1 LIESEKCSKQLAVTV
16 ETNVSYPSSQKM
28 TDQFIAENVF
38 KSTNHKNVLVPDL
51 AEMIEVLGL
60 IEVQGI
66 PDVEKCSKQLAV
78 TVEKNVKYHSSQ
90 KKTDQF
96 IAKNV
101 FKVTEKIQNKINF
114 SRAKLISLIL
124 NPLEFFFRI

>member
-16 ETNVSYPSSQKM
+16 ETNVSCPSSQKM
-28 TDQFIAENVF
+28 TDQFIVENVF
-38 KSTNHKNVLVPDL
+38 KSTNHKNVVVVPGL
-51 AEMIEVLGL
+51 TEMIEEVLGL
-60 IEVQGI
+60 IEVQGMT
-66 PDVEKCSKQLAV
+66 DVEKCSKQLAV

-96 IAKNV
+96 IVKNA
-101 FKVTEKIQNKINF
+101 FKVTEKLQNKINF

-124 NPLEFFFRI
+124 NPLEFFL

>member
-1 LIESEKCSKQLAVTV
+1 
-16 ETNVSYPSSQKM
+16 M

-38 KSTNHKNVLVPDL
+38 KSTNHKNVVVVPGL
-51 AEMIEVLGL
+51 TEMIEEVLGL

-96 IAKNV
+96 IVKNV
-101 FKVTEKIQNKINF
+101 FKVIEKLQNKINF
-114 SRAKLISLIL
+114 SRAKLFSLIFNSL
-124 NPLEFFFRI
+124 DFF